1 MLAPQKEVHFFDV
14 HWDRGWEWY
23 VRQFAD
29 GAPGA
34 LWIDASPTYMW
45 WPPAR
50 ERMLS
55 TLPRARY
62 VVMVRDP
69 VDRAWSHYWY
79 MRARGREAL
88 DFEAALD
95 AEEVRLEGADLEVA
109 RTVSYASRGRYAPQ
123 VAALLEGAGV
133 DAVHVVGFPQ
143 LRDDPAAVVDG
154 VLRHLR
160 LAPRS
165 LVPSPDRNTAV
176 PWRSSRVEGLA
187 GRLPGRARRWVRQ
200 RNRTQVGAQRS
211 SRTPSAAGSP
221 PGSPPTGG
229 TGGPPWRRPPRH
241 RAGRRRSRPCPLTRD
256 RRVPGRAS
264 TSGASTGWSGPRCRV
279 GPAGPG
285 GPGAPSVGSPRPC
298 APPDK
303 TRTVRRPHPLVWY
316 GDLDPRSWIGLL
328 PHRPPASTSGPPT
341 SGGGSAWCGGP
352 AATGA

>member
-1 MLAPQKEVHFFDV
+1 
-14 HWDRGWEWY
+14 
-23 VRQFAD
+23 
-29 GAPGA
+29 
-34 LWIDASPTYMW
+34 MW

-79 MRARGREAL
+79 MRARVREDL

-109 RTVSYASRGRYAPQ
+109 RTVSYVSRGRYAPQ
-123 VAALLEGAGV
+123 VAALLEGAGA

-200 RNRTQVGAQRS
+200 RNRTQVGAQ
-211 SRTPSAAGSP
+211 PVLPDAV
-221 PGSPPTGG
+221 
-229 TGGPPWRRPPRH
+229 
-241 RAGRRRSRPCPLTRD
+241 RRRVAPRFAADRAALEDLLGGDPLAT
-256 RRVPGRAS
+256 
-264 TSGASTGWSGPRCRV
+264 
-279 GPAGPG
+279 GPADG
-285 GPGAPSVGSPRPC
+285 GADR
-298 APPDK
+298 A
-303 TRTVRRPHPLVWY
+303 R
-316 GDLDPRSWIGLL
+316 
-328 PHRPPASTSGPPT
+328 
-341 SGGGSAWCGGP
+341 
-352 AATGA
+352 